1 MERDFAK
8 PRQSIGPD
16 ELERNVQVVA
26 TVTVRSD
33 RLVRFG
39 VHEWRGKRYFHLA
52 TVAFDRNQEGVELN
66 RRSFPIF
73 ALPAFRAALNRLAE
87 HVEAEAER

>member
-1 MERDFAK
+1 ME
-8 PRQSIGPD
+8 SSGSD

-26 TVTVRSD
+26 TVSVHSD

-39 VHEWRGKRYFHLA
+39 VHEWRGKRYFHFS
-52 TVAFDRNQEGVELN
+52 TDAFDRNQEGVELN

-73 ALPAFRAALNRLAE
+73 ALPAFRAALDCLAE